1 MKKILKSDIPQK
13 SVISI
18 NFGKIDYCDSYRIT
32 KATNETIE
40 QITENL
46 FKLPKWAV
54 LLMNLR
60 NSLTKPFGLKADENN
75 KDEKGSYFTII
86 EKIENE
92 IIMEENDKHLNFR
105 ISVFIDKELSCIHL
119 TTIVH
124 YNNIGG
130 KLYFFPVK
138 PFHKII
144 VKSMLRRE
152 LKR

>member
-1 MKKILKSDIPQK
+1 MKKILKSNIPQK
-13 SVISI
+13 SVIST

-46 FKLPKWAV
+46 FKLPKWVV

-60 NSLTKPFGLKADENN
+60 NLLMKPFGLKADKNEL
-75 KDEKGSYFTII
+75 GSYFPII
-86 EKIENE
+86 EKAENE
-92 IIMEENDKHLNFR
+92 IVMAMNDKHLNFR
-105 ISVFIDKELSCIHL
+105 ISVFFDKELSSIHL
-119 TTIVH
+119 STIVH
-124 YNNIGG
+124 YNNMGG

-144 VKSMLRRE
+144 VKSMLKRE